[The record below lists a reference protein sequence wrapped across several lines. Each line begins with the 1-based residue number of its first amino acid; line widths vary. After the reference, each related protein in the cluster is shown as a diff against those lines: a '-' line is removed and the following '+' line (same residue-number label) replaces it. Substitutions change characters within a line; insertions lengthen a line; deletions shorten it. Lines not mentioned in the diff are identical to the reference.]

1 MWVRNPFRSTNVTQ
15 NLQNMLF
22 FSQDSLT
29 IYDGGSNTSHLLGEF
44 CADTVPSTQ
53 VSSGNQFYL
62 HFETYP
68 FLNGHG
74 FKLEYTAYS
83 K

>member
-1 MWVRNPFRSTNVTQ
+1 MWVRSLLEVQ
-15 NLQNMLF
+15 MLYKTYKICF
-22 FSQDSLT
+22 FSQDTLT

-62 HFETYP
+62 HFETDP
-68 FLNGHG
+68 FVNGHG